1 MKNGQLFT
9 MDVSATDGNVA
20 DGYIL
25 DTYQDYRY
33 MTVLKAAEPHDL
45 SDVEQP
51 IHYPSDFA
59 NYNIAHISNTLDNS
73 SDNHIVMGYYSH
85 GTVWGFNY
93 FTGEWLD
100 LGSDANG
107 RQFRYISSG
116 HYQGEVLQY
125 FACG

>member
-1 MKNGQLFT
+1 
-9 MDVSATDGNVA
+9 
-20 DGYIL
+20 
-25 DTYQDYRY
+25 

-107 RQFRYISSG
+107 GNFVTYLLG
-116 HYQGEVLQY
+116 NYQGEVLQY